1 MRRIGV
7 CTIALALFASYVSQ
21 ASATSTTTP
30 VSAVV
35 VASCHPSDDMDQRF
49 ATFVGQMQAVKG
61 TLRMAMRFTLLERL
75 DAPDFNAVS
84 LTDLRPWRRSKRGVS
99 SFLYTQRVTA
109 LRDGGTYRMRVQF
122 RWYGS
127 DGKVFKTKTMR
138 SGLCHQPAQLPNL
151 RVNSVTATPGAVQG
165 TTKYTITLANDG
177 SGDAGGVSVALRVD
191 GGTPTTEQVPLVA
204 AGKTAS
210 VDVTGPACQTFLRA
224 VADPSGAIKE
234 TSEKDNSLVMACP
247 S

>member
-7 CTIALALFASYVSQ
+7 CTIALALSASYVSQ

-35 VASCHPSDDMDQRF
+35 VAACHPSDDVDQRF

-75 DAPDFNAVS
+75 GATDFNAVS

-122 RWYGS
+122 RW
-127 DGKVFKTKTMR
+127 
-138 SGLCHQPAQLPNL
+138 
-151 RVNSVTATPGAVQG
+151 
-165 TTKYTITLANDG
+165 
-177 SGDAGGVSVALRVD
+177 
-191 GGTPTTEQVPLVA
+191 
-204 AGKTAS
+204 
-210 VDVTGPACQTFLRA
+210 
-224 VADPSGAIKE
+224 
-234 TSEKDNSLVMACP
+234 
-247 S
+247 